1 MDNEKLYL
9 EKCLRRIEEKV
20 GWGPGTGWQNQDFE
34 ALSERIFNET
44 KVSLSVSTLKRLWGK
59 IRYEGT
65 PNVATLNTL
74 AQFAGYENW
83 RAFISNGITQS
94 SNGATTKERKPVAF
108 SKIRNGILVI
118 IAVGIV
124 GALFWL
130 MQNRPKK
137 LEYDNIVFSSKVVTN
152 TVPNTVIFNYNA
164 KDSNADSVFIQQS
177 WDPMRRYR
185 VEKNL
190 TEYTSTYYLPGYY
203 RAKLILDST
212 IVAEHDV
219 FIESNGWLG
228 TVDREP
234 IPVYAAEEKILDDGI
249 VRLSNEFL
257 TEQKIDFENE
267 KVSTSFSRVVK
278 EEVVSDTAFQLD
290 VTLKNTLGK
299 GALVCQK
306 TQILLMGTTGV
317 IIIPLSIKGCV
328 GELFLMAG
336 EPRDGRSND
345 LSAFGVDF
353 SDWVTV
359 QCRVKDKKISIHV
372 NGALAFEGVYQA
384 GIGNVVGTRISFMG
398 TGEVKMFEVKKI

>member
-34 ALSERIFNET
+34 ALSERIFKET

-83 RAFISNGITQS
+83 RAFISNGFTQS
-94 SNGATTKERKPVAF
+94 SNGATTKERKPVTF
-108 SKIRNGILVI
+108 SKIRNGVLVI
-118 IAVGIV
+118 FAVGIV

-130 MQNRPKK
+130 MQSRPKK

-185 VEKNL
+185 VDKNL

-234 IPVYAAEEKILDDGI
+234 IPVYATEEKIQHDGI
-249 VRLSNEFL
+249 VRLSNDFL
-257 TEQKIDFENE
+257 TEQKIDFEKE
-267 KVSTSFSRVVK
+267 KVSTSFCRVVK
-278 EEVVSDTAFQLD
+278 EEVVPDTAFQSD

-306 TQILLMGTTGV
+306 TQILLIGTTGV

-359 QCRVKDKKISIHV
+359 QCRVKDKRISILV
-372 NGALAFEGVYQA
+372 NGSLAFEGDYQSS
-384 GIGNVVGTRISFMG
+384 IGNVVGTRISFMG
-398 TGEVKMFEVKKI
+398 TGEVKNFELRKI